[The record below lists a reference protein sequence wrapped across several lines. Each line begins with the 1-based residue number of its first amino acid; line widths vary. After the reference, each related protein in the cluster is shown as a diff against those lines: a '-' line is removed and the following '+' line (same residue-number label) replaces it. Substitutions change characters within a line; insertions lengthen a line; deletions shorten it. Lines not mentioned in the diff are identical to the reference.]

1 MRGMRVETINR
12 ENVMQGYS
20 RRNVLGLM
28 GGVMAGGAIAGLVS
42 PALAAPVAPAAPKA
56 AAPAGAAVAQLGERF
71 KQNGGDFAWKPHKLN
86 PVEVATVAHAGFWH
100 QGYGCGYGVMYSIVG
115 LMGEKHGAPYKDFP
129 FSMMEYG
136 KSGISEWGGTC
147 GALLGAAAVLAL
159 FYPRKDRDAMID
171 ELFRWY
177 ELTAFPMYKPNPG
190 TTKVEGPLAT
200 SAAGS
205 ILCHISV
212 AKWCDASKLD
222 ARSTE
227 RSERCARITADVAVK
242 TLEIIHAKM
251 DGKPAP
257 AFHKSEVFAGC
268 TVAGCHGENKKEWK
282 HAGLKGKMDCAPCHT
297 GSKAVQD
304 KRKNHPQ

>member
-1 MRGMRVETINR
+1 MK
-12 ENVMQGYS
+12 QYS

-28 GGVMAGGAIAGLVS
+28 GGALAGGAIAGLTA
-42 PALAAPVAPAAPKA
+42 PALATPAAEQ
-56 AAPAGAAVAQLGERF
+56 AGARF
-71 KQNGGDFAWKPHKLN
+71 KQAGGDFSWKPHKLD
-86 PVEVATVAHAGFWH
+86 PVEVAAVAHAGFWH
-100 QGYGCGYGVMYSIVG
+100 QAYGCGYGVLYSIVG

-147 GALLGAAAVLAL
+147 GALLGAAATLAL
-159 FYPRKDRDAMID
+159 FYPRKERDAMID

-200 SAAGS
+200 SAADS
-205 ILCHISV
+205 IICHISV
-212 AKWCDASKLD
+212 ARWCAASNLE

-251 DGKPAP
+251 DGKFAP
-257 AFHKSEVFAGC
+257 ALKKSEVYAGC
-268 TVAGCHGENKKEWK
+268 TVEGCHGEKKDKWE
-282 HAGLKGKMDCAPCHT
+282 HSGLKGRMDCAPCHT
-297 GSKAVQD
+297 GSKAVLD
-304 KRKNHPQ
+304 KRKNHP